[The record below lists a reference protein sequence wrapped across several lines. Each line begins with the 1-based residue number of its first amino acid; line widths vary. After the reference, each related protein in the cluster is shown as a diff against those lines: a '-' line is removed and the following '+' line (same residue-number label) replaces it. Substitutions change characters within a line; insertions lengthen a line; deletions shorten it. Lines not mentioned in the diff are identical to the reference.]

1 MPGAGALSRP
11 CWIAGRRKAKKMRPL
26 KDLLNNRMDDGTL
39 PGNMPTSSNTEPFA
53 AESDLCSLCG
63 RQSICG
69 GLGYVRYDLPVEHPQ
84 FGQLFRCPNS
94 PADSQ
99 RVKRLRTLGNLDA
112 FADKTF
118 DTFHDDLKMLTPT
131 QDQSLKDALKTARKF
146 AEHPEGWLLLEG
158 TYGCGKTHLAAAVG
172 NERLRYE
179 ESVLFITTPDLLD
192 HLRSTYGADSE
203 SGYDEMFDR
212 LRNAPLM
219 ILDDLGV
226 ENPSAWAQ
234 EKLFQLLNHR
244 YSHMLPT
251 VITTNADLDML
262 DPRIRSRLMDSNII
276 HRIRISAPD
285 YRTPVQD
292 QRDELSSLPLYSGMT
307 FATLDLHTGLTPDD
321 RQNLERAAAAARSYA
336 ENPSGWLI
344 FLGTYGSGKTHLA
357 AAIAN
362 VQQERGK
369 QVVFVTAPDL
379 LDYLRVTFS
388 PSSGSSFD
396 RRFQMVRST
405 PLLVLDDLSTESAT
419 AWAKEKLFQLLNHR
433 YVASLPTVITSS
445 STVEKID
452 ERIRTRLMDRRIC
465 TTFGLTAPS
474 YSSRISRK

>member
-1 MPGAGALSRP
+1 
-11 CWIAGRRKAKKMRPL
+11 MRPL
-26 KDLLNNRMDDGTL
+26 KDLLPKTDNGTL
-39 PGNMPTSSNTEPFA
+39 PGNMPTSSNTEADA
-53 AESDLCSLCG
+53 ADEVCSLCG

-69 GLGYVRYDLPVEHPQ
+69 GLGYVRYDLPIDHPQ

-94 PADSQ
+94 PADPQ
-99 RVKRLRTLGNLDA
+99 RMKRLRTLGNLDA

-118 DTFHDDLKMLTPT
+118 ATFNADLPMLTPT
-131 QDQSLKDALKTARKF
+131 QHQSLQDALKMAMNY
-146 AEHPEGWLLLEG
+146 AERPEGWLLLEG

-172 NERLRYE
+172 NARLQYE
-179 ESVLFITTPDLLD
+179 TAVLFITTPDLLD

-212 LRNAPLM
+212 LRNAPMM

-244 YSHMLPT
+244 YSHQLPT

-262 DPRIRSRLMDSNII
+262 DPRIRSRLLDDTII

-285 YRTPVQD
+285 YRTPVQS
-292 QRDELSSLPLYSGMT
+292 QRDELSSLSLYSSMT
-307 FATLDLHTGLTPDD
+307 FENFDARTGLTPDE
-321 RQNLERAAAAARSYA
+321 RQNLERALALSRSYA
-336 ENPSGWLI
+336 DAPQGWFVL
-344 FLGTYGSGKTHLA
+344 LGNYGSGKTHLA

-362 VQQERGK
+362 VQQDRGR
-369 QVVFVTAPDL
+369 QIVFVTAPDL

-388 PSSGSSFD
+388 PNSGSSFD
-396 RRFQMVRST
+396 RRFQTVRSA

-433 YVASLPTVITSS
+433 YVAGLPTVITSS

-452 ERIRTRLMDRRIC
+452 ERIRTRLMDRRLC
-465 TTFGLTAPS
+465 TTFGITAPS

>member
-1 MPGAGALSRP
+1 
-11 CWIAGRRKAKKMRPL
+11 
-26 KDLLNNRMDDGTL
+26 
-39 PGNMPTSSNTEPFA
+39 MPTSSNTEPSA
-53 AESDLCSLCG
+53 ADDEVCSLCG
-63 RQSICG
+63 QRSICG
-69 GLGYVRYDLPVEHPQ
+69 GLGYVRYDLPIDHPQ

-118 DTFHDDLKMLTPT
+118 DSFNADLPMLTPT
-131 QDQSLKDALKTARKF
+131 QHQSLQDALKMAKNY
-146 AEHPEGWLLLEG
+146 ADHPDGWLLLEG

-172 NERLRYE
+172 NQRLRYE

-212 LRNAPLM
+212 LRNAPMM

-244 YSHMLPT
+244 YSHQLPT

-262 DPRIRSRLMDSNII
+262 DPRIRSRLLDDNVI

-285 YRTPVQD
+285 YRTPVQS
-292 QRDELSSLPLYSGMT
+292 QRDELSSLSLYANMT
-307 FATLDLHTGLTPDD
+307 FDTFDARTGLTPDE
-321 RQNLERAAAAARSYA
+321 RQNLERAFALAHSYA
-336 ENPSGWLI
+336 DAPQGWFVL
-344 FLGTYGSGKTHLA
+344 LGNYGSGKTHLA

-362 VQQERGK
+362 VQQDRGR

-388 PSSGSSFD
+388 PNSGSSFD
-396 RRFQMVRST
+396 RRFQMVRNA
-405 PLLVLDDLSTESAT
+405 PLLVLDDLTTESAT

-433 YVASLPTVITSS
+433 YVAGLPTVITSS
-445 STVEKID
+445 STIEKID
-452 ERIRTRLMDRRIC
+452 ERIRTRLVDKRLC
-465 TTFGLTAPS
+465 TVFAITAPA
-474 YSSRISRK
+474 YSNRISRK

>member
-1 MPGAGALSRP
+1 
-11 CWIAGRRKAKKMRPL
+11 
-26 KDLLNNRMDDGTL
+26 
-39 PGNMPTSSNTEPFA
+39 MPTSSNTDLSA
-53 AESDLCSLCG
+53 AETAENETCSLCG
-63 RQSICG
+63 QRSICG
-69 GLGYVRYDLPVEHPQ
+69 GLGYVRYDLPVDHAQ

-118 DTFHDDLKMLTPT
+118 ANFNADLPMLTPM
-131 QDQSLKDALKTARKF
+131 QAQSLRIALSATQTYAAK
-146 AEHPEGWLLLEG
+146 PEGWLLLEG

-172 NERLRYE
+172 NERLRSE
-179 ESVLFITTPDLLD
+179 DAALFITTPDLLD

-203 SGYDEMFDR
+203 TGYDEMFDR
-212 LRNAPLM
+212 LRNAPLL

-262 DPRIRSRLMDSNII
+262 DPRIRSRLLDDNVI

-285 YRTPVQD
+285 FRTPSQN
-292 QRDELSSLPLYSGMT
+292 QRDELSSLPMYRSMT
-307 FATLDLHTGLTPDD
+307 FESFDTRTGLTPDD
-321 RQNLERAAAAARSYA
+321 RQNLERAAAAAQSYA
-336 ENPSGWLI
+336 DEPQGW
-344 FLGTYGSGKTHLA
+344 FLLLGNYGSGKTHLA
-357 AAIAN
+357 AAIALM
-362 VQQERGK
+362 QQERGK
-369 QVVFVTAPDL
+369 QVVFITAPDL

-388 PSSGSSFD
+388 PNSGSFD
-396 RRFQMVRST
+396 RRFQTVRSA

-433 YVASLPTVITSS
+433 YVAALPTVITSS
-445 STVEKID
+445 STIEKID
-452 ERIRTRLMDRRIC
+452 ERIRARLMDRRLC
-465 TTFGLTAPS
+465 TIFGITAPS